1 MSSLVNQSKSSNPF
15 LGTLRDDL
23 IFFIYLYQKW
33 IYPTDMKRT
42 NEFGLTGDQA
52 EGRVESPAG
61 SQPEV
66 QPEINPEEKTEEPKP
81 IEEKKNE

>member
-1 MSSLVNQSKSSNPF
+1 
-15 LGTLRDDL
+15 
-23 IFFIYLYQKW
+23 
-33 IYPTDMKRT
+33 MKRT

-66 QPEINPEEKTEEPKP
+66 QSEVQPEVNPEEKTEEPKP

>member
-1 MSSLVNQSKSSNPF
+1 
-15 LGTLRDDL
+15 
-23 IFFIYLYQKW
+23 
-33 IYPTDMKRT
+33 MKRT